1 MQIDQITL
9 YWYWSTNPQ
18 KLSLALEELG
28 FDYDKIKISI
38 GKKENKSPQY
48 LALNPR
54 GLVPTLTVGDAVLW
68 ESGAALMY
76 LAAHTQTLWPTSPVL
91 LGKAMSLLFM
101 ETATFQSLA
110 GTHYYQKVISPLLGK
125 TPNIERLKTA
135 EGQIQPILKI
145 LSDTLEEGDYLLGNF
160 SLVDCAFAPWLPHI
174 DFHSHPRLFRWRSR
188 LMARPSWA
196 ASGLSQ
202 EITSLDLS

>member
-1 MQIDQITL
+1 MQNDQITL

-28 FDYDKIKISI
+28 LDYSKIKISI
-38 GKKENKSPQY
+38 GKKENKSPEY

-54 GLVPTLTVGDAVLW
+54 GLVPTLRVGDAVLW

-76 LAAHTQTLWPTSPVL
+76 LGTLAQRLWPSSSVL

-110 GTHYYQKVISPLLGK
+110 GTHYYQKVISPLFGK
-125 TPNIERLKTA
+125 SPNIERLKRA
-135 EGQIQPILKI
+135 EVQIQPILKI
-145 LSDTLEEGDYLLGNF
+145 LSDTLEEGDYLLGDF
-160 SLVDCAFAPWLPHI
+160 SLIDCAFAPWLPHVGLR
-174 DFHSHPRLFRWRSR
+174 SHPSLFRWRSR

-196 ASGLSQ
+196 ASGLRQ